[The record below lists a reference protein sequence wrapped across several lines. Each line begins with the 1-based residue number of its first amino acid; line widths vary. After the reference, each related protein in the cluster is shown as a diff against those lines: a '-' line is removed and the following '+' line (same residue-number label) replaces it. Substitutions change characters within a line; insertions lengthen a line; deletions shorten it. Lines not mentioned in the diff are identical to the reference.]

1 MRATSMRQHRITR
14 RAALQ
19 NVGSIVATTVD
30 AAQPSRGG
38 AGIRLV
44 PREQLVNVLE
54 YEDQAKRVLAPAA
67 YAAIAGGDRSAFERI
82 TLRPRMMVPVLDLN
96 LSVTLFGQPMF
107 APILVAPVA
116 RQADF
121 QADGERATLAGAT
134 AAKAVAVISSH
145 ASTPLAALAGAAA
158 APHWYQVFAQDASA
172 AARIKDAVA
181 AGCRAICVTLGAPP
195 AGGSAA
201 PAKGARAAASTLK
214 ADLAALDALTR
225 GVDVPIVVK
234 GIATPD
240 EARLVL
246 QHRVQGIIVSP
257 YNAKSDAEASILA
270 LPQIVD
276 AVGGRAAVLAD
287 GSFRRGTD
295 IIKALAFGAQAVL
308 VGRPVMWGLAAY
320 GAAGVQGVVEMLQTE
335 LARYMAMC
343 GKPNLAALD
352 RTMLRVHR
360 PPRERGAGT
369 AGQEQGNGRA

>member
-1 MRATSMRQHRITR
+1 MRQDRITR

-19 NVGSIVATTVD
+19 SVGSIVANTVE

-38 AGIRLV
+38 GIRLA

-82 TLRPRMMVPVLDLN
+82 TLRPRMMMPVLDLN
-96 LSVTLFGQPMF
+96 LGVTLFGQAMF

-121 QADGERATLAGAT
+121 HVDGERATLAGAA

-145 ASTPLAALAGAAA
+145 SSIRLADLAGGAAT
-158 APHWYQVFAQDASA
+158 PHWYQVFAQDGAA
-172 AARIKDAVA
+172 AARAQEAVS
-181 AGCRAICVTLGAPP
+181 AGCRAICVTLGA
-195 AGGSAA
+195 
-201 PAKGARAAASTLK
+201 AKGARAGASTLK
-214 ADLAALDALTR
+214 ADLAALDVLTR
-225 GVDVPIVVK
+225 GVDVPILVK

-240 EARLVL
+240 EARLAL
-246 QHRVQGIIVSP
+246 QHRVQGIIVSS
-257 YNAKSDAEASILA
+257 YNAKGDADASILA
-270 LPQIVD
+270 LPAIVD

-343 GKPNLAALD
+343 GKPNLSALD

-360 PPRERGAGT
+360 PPRERGSGT
-369 AGQEQGNGRA
+369 AGQEQGDGRA

>member
-1 MRATSMRQHRITR
+1 MRQGRITR
-14 RAALQ
+14 RAALHC
-19 NVGSIVATTVD
+19 VGSIVASTVD
-30 AAQPSRGG
+30 AAQPPRGG
-38 AGIRLV
+38 AAVRLA

-96 LSVTLFGQPMF
+96 LGITLFGQPMF

-121 QADGERATLAGAT
+121 HADGARAMLAGAA
-134 AAKAVAVISSH
+134 AAKAVAVISSQS
-145 ASTPLAALAGAAA
+145 STPLAALAGGAAT
-158 APHWYQVFAQDASA
+158 PHWYQVFAQDGAA
-172 AARIKDAVA
+172 AARVQEAVH

-195 AGGSAA
+195 VAGSTT
-201 PAKGARAAASTLK
+201 PAKGTRAGASTLK
-214 ADLAALDALTR
+214 ADLAALDVLTR
-225 GVDVPIVVK
+225 GVEVPILVK

-240 EARLVL
+240 EARLAL
-246 QHRVQGIIVSP
+246 QHRVQGIIVSG
-257 YNAKSDAEASILA
+257 YNAKGDADGSVLTLA
-270 LPQIVD
+270 AIVD

-287 GSFRRGTD
+287 GGFRRGTD
-295 IIKALAFGAQAVL
+295 IIKALALGAQAVL

-320 GAAGVQGVVEMLQTE
+320 GATGVQGVLEMLQTE

-352 RTMLRVHR
+352 RSVVKVHGPVSRRTRVS
-360 PPRERGAGT
+360 
-369 AGQEQGNGRA
+369 

>member
-1 MRATSMRQHRITR
+1 MRQDRITR

-19 NVGSIVATTVD
+19 SVGSIVANTVG

-38 AGIRLV
+38 GIRLA

-82 TLRPRMMVPVLDLN
+82 TLRPRMMMPVLDLN
-96 LSVTLFGQPMF
+96 LGVTLFGQAMF

-121 QADGERATLAGAT
+121 HVDGERATLAGAA

-145 ASTPLAALAGAAA
+145 SSIRLADLAGGAAT
-158 APHWYQVFAQDASA
+158 PHWYQVFAQDGAA
-172 AARIKDAVA
+172 AARAQEAVS
-181 AGCRAICVTLGAPP
+181 AGCRAMCVTLGA
-195 AGGSAA
+195 
-201 PAKGARAAASTLK
+201 AKGARAGASTLK
-214 ADLAALDALTR
+214 ADLAALDVLTR
-225 GVDVPIVVK
+225 GVDVPILVK

-240 EARLVL
+240 EARLAL
-246 QHRVQGIIVSP
+246 QHRVQGIIVSS
-257 YNAKSDAEASILA
+257 YNAKGDADASILA
-270 LPQIVD
+270 LPAIVD

-343 GKPNLAALD
+343 GKPNLSALD

-360 PPRERGAGT
+360 PPRERGSGT
-369 AGQEQGNGRA
+369 AGQEQGDGRA